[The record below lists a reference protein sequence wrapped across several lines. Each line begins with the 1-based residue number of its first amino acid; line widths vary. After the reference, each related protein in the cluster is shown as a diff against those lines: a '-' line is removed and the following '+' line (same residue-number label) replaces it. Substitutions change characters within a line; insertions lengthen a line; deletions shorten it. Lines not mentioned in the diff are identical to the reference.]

1 MMTDIEIAQS
11 IKPKNIYEIAKTAGI
26 VERYI
31 EPYGKSKAKI
41 DLSFLSEHNYPKG
54 TLILVTAITPT
65 PA

>member
-26 VERYI
+26 DERYI

-41 DLSFLSEHNYPKG
+41 DL
-54 TLILVTAITPT
+54 
-65 PA
+65 